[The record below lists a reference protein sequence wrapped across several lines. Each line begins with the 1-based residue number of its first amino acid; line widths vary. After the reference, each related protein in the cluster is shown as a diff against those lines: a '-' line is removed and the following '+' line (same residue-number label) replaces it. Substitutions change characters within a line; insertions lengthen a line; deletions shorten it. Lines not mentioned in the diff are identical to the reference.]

1 MTHAN
6 PPIRMALY
14 GATGRMGHGL
24 IRAIHDSTDYRLVA
38 AVASPD
44 SPVLGSDAGTS
55 AGLPSPLGLALTS
68 HVAEGL
74 DEADVAIDFSIAGAV
89 EGHLAA
95 CAAAGVGLV
104 IGTTGLSAQ
113 TLVAVEEASLRIP
126 VLVAANTSLGINLLA
141 QLIEK
146 TASLLPKDY
155 DIEIFEAHHR
165 YKVDAP
171 SGTALQ
177 LGSAAARGRG
187 ETLEAVDLDR
197 RGARAAGSI
206 GFSVLRGGDIVGEHT
221 VYFAGPGERI
231 EITHRAHDRMTFAYG
246 ALRAAAWLAGRPPGR
261 YTMADVLEL
270 G

>member
-1 MTHAN
+1 MNAAHT
-6 PPIRMALY
+6 PVRMALY
-14 GATGRMGHGL
+14 GATGRMGQGL
-24 IRAIHDSTDYRLVA
+24 IRAIHDSTDYTLVA
-38 AVASPD
+38 AVASPG
-44 SPVLGSDAGTS
+44 SPLLGADAGTS
-55 AGLPSPLGLALTS
+55 AGLPSPLGLALCAD
-68 HVAEGL
+68 VADGL
-74 DEADVAIDFSIAGAV
+74 DQADVAIDFSVAGAV
-89 EGHLAA
+89 ERHLEA
-95 CAAAGVGLV
+95 CAVAGVGLV
-104 IGTTGLSAQ
+104 IGTTGLSAE
-113 TLVAVEEASLRIP
+113 TLIAVEEASLQIP

-146 TASLLPKDY
+146 TAALLPRDY

-187 ETLEAVDLDR
+187 ETLESADLDR
-197 RGARAAGSI
+197 RGARPAGSI

-261 YTMADVLEL
+261 YSMADVLAL
-270 G
+270 S